1 MPLAPQDPT
10 VYGDRIA
17 ELYDDLHGSLDPTAA
32 VERLFA
38 LADGEAVLEL
48 GIGSGRVALP
58 LARRGL
64 EVHGIDPSQSMVDR
78 LRAQPGGAEIPVTI
92 GDFADV
98 ETDGSF
104 GLVFVAFNTFFA
116 LLTQEDQLRC
126 FRNVSDHLAP
136 GGRLVIDGF
145 VPDVTR
151 FDRGQR
157 VGASRV
163 EGTSG
168 LVELAEHDLATQ
180 RVNSQLI
187 VFAEHGTRMYPVA
200 IRYAWP
206 SELDLMAQLAGLE
219 LESRTGGWDSR
230 TFDSGSTQHISVYR
244 KP

>member
-17 ELYDDLHGSLDPTAA
+17 EVYDDLHGSLDPTAA

-64 EVHGIDPSQSMVDR
+64 EVHGIDASQSMVDR

-136 GGRLVIDGF
+136 RRAPRDRRVRAGRHAF
-145 VPDVTR
+145 
-151 FDRGQR
+151 
-157 VGASRV
+157 
-163 EGTSG
+163 
-168 LVELAEHDLATQ
+168 
-180 RVNSQLI
+180 
-187 VFAEHGTRMYPVA
+187 
-200 IRYAWP
+200 
-206 SELDLMAQLAGLE
+206 
-219 LESRTGGWDSR
+219 
-230 TFDSGSTQHISVYR
+230 
-244 KP
+244 